1 MARDSLFG
9 EPILWSGRPKVVP
22 LPRNYQLG
30 AAAAASAAAML
41 LGFAVVS
48 ALALHAAYAGLLI
61 GAAWCATAALAAWQ
75 GPRLYRGGLTYE
87 VTEGHVVVRRGRFRR
102 TIDRFAISY
111 AIIRW
116 NPRAPGVGDLVLV
129 RAVPTGAL
137 RRTLTLVLVDLESP
151 DRVWAAVRGVM
162 PSATLGDGERPL
174 GQRLDVGE
182 RVLWSGTPRA
192 ARWTARRAL
201 ASGLAAVLF
210 LAAARGL
217 MRSVPALLRV
227 LRLHAL
233 PATTFGVLAGSVALG
248 ALLAVG
254 ASFVVAYASWVKPGR
269 LAKVTRYFV
278 TNRRVLIRRGYEELS
293 LDRGCIAYVITA
305 PSDSSMRRL
314 EDLFLVLDG
323 PRARALAASGAFGE
337 AQPPGDELVPMFSQI
352 DDAETAF
359 SVLQKRSSPSL
370 PPPVHDAA

>member
-9 EPILWSGRPKVVP
+9 EPIVWSGRPKAVA
-22 LPRNYQLG
+22 LPRSHQLA
-30 AAAAASAAAML
+30 AAAAASAAVML

-61 GAAWCATAALAAWQ
+61 GAAWCATAALALWQ
-75 GPRLYRGGLTYE
+75 GPRVYRSGLVYE
-87 VTEGHVVVRRGRFRR
+87 ITEGHVVVSRGRFRR
-102 TIDRFAISY
+102 TIDRLAISY
-111 AIIRW
+111 AVIRW

-151 DRVWAAVRGVM
+151 DRVWAAVRGVTA
-162 PSATLGDGERPL
+162 SATLGDGERPL
-174 GQRLDVGE
+174 AQRLDEGE

-192 ARWTARRAL
+192 ARWTARRTL
-201 ASGLAAVLF
+201 ASCLAAVLF

-217 MRSVPALLRV
+217 MGSVPALLRV

-233 PATTFGVLAGSVALG
+233 SAPTFGVLAGSVALG

-254 ASFVVAYASWVKPGR
+254 AALVVAYASWVRPGR
-269 LAKVTRYFV
+269 LARVTRYFV
-278 TNRRVLIRRGYEELS
+278 TNRRVLIRRGHEELS

-323 PRARALAASGAFGE
+323 PRARGLAASGAFGE
-337 AQPPGDELVPMFSQI
+337 AQPAGDDLVPMFSQI

-359 SVLQKRSSPSL
+359 SVLQKRTSPSL
-370 PPPVHDAA
+370 PPPLHDAA

>member
-1 MARDSLFG
+1 M
-9 EPILWSGRPKVVP
+9 
-22 LPRNYQLG
+22 
-30 AAAAASAAAML
+30 
-41 LGFAVVS
+41 VVS
-48 ALALHAAYAGLLI
+48 
-61 GAAWCATAALAAWQ
+61 
-75 GPRLYRGGLTYE
+75 
-87 VTEGHVVVRRGRFRR
+87 RGRFRR
-102 TIDRFAISY
+102 TIDRFTISY

-174 GQRLDVGE
+174 AQRLDVGE

-192 ARWTARRAL
+192 ARWTVRRAL
-201 ASGLAAVLF
+201 ASALAAVLF

-227 LRLHAL
+227 LRLHVL

-254 ASFVVAYASWVKPGR
+254 ASLVVAYASWVKPGQ

-278 TNRRVLIRRGYEELS
+278 TNRRVLIRRGHEELS

-370 PPPVHDAA
+370 PPPLHDAA